1 MRATPLRRASAP
13 TLVGLLLAAASAGAQ
28 SNAAHAHIGHVA
40 DAFNGTPAG
49 MGLLATAAAE
59 AEFAAVHADL
69 AGMDP
74 TNLEAIKR
82 HVAHVL
88 HAVDPTLIAEG
99 PGGGYGLRQ
108 AASGAVRHIELAAT
122 AEGASDNVR
131 THAAHVAASAGNT
144 VQRADAIVA
153 LAQQIQA
160 TSSATE
166 AMSLLQQL
174 TAETSALVP
183 GLDANGDGR
192 VGWEAGEGGLQQATQ
207 HMTLMKRGE
216 GLVQ

>member
-1 MRATPLRRASAP
+1 M
-13 TLVGLLLAAASAGAQ
+13 
-28 SNAAHAHIGHVA
+28 
-40 DAFNGTPAG
+40 
-49 MGLLATAAAE
+49 
-59 AEFAAVHADL
+59 
-69 AGMDP
+69 
-74 TNLEAIKR
+74 
-82 HVAHVL
+82 
-88 HAVDPTLIAEG
+88 
-99 PGGGYGLRQ
+99 
-108 AASGAVRHIELAAT
+108 AAT